1 MINSK
6 RIFSSDLCFDAS
18 SRALERKNLSTIGND
33 PDDILNATK
42 EMILLLKN
50 KNVSSS
56 NLQKRYKSLLNNR
69 IGCFYGLGNVSN
81 FYLEKKIKNLYSKK
95 MTILKKQKFN
105 YYT

>member
-1 MINSK
+1 MIK
-6 RIFSSDLCFDAS
+6 FTEIFSSDLCFDAS

-33 PDDILNATK
+33 PEDILNATK

-56 NLQKRYKSLLNNR
+56 NLQNRYKSLLNNR

-81 FYLEKKIKNLYSKK
+81 FYLEKNKEFI
-95 MTILKKQKFN
+95 
-105 YYT
+105 